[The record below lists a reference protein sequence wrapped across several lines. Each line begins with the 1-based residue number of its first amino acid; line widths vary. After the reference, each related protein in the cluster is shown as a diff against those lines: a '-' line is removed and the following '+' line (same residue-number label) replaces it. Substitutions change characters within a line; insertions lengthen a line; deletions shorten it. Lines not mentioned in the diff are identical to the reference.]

1 MVEIVENNV
10 VQEPQA
16 EAQPGTT
23 QPDDGTLEI
32 QLTQEISELWSV
44 HTRLAA
50 NHKTT
55 AKELRQLRAKLA
67 ERLYAVKNL
76 LSRPGR
82 GGEWRGWLRE
92 RRIPRSTADR
102 LVSRHAETLTGD
114 NGNVPTGAISN
125 SPEDSAEKLAKSV
138 WQRFGK
144 LLTTDESVI
153 LFIDRIAELSGVG
166 HERREGGLMI
176 FSPVHKVADGVTG
189 TDAAA
194 EIPCPTPQP
203 AESGEANPADAP
215 AADPNPQLS
224 DDVPAAVDE
233 LPASAP
239 ATGPAPQ
246 PPQGGNAIPAE
257 ASAAD
262 PNTQPSRET
271 ATATEAPAAETTAM
285 PLAAEQVAA
294 AVDAGGSD
302 AA

>member
-1 MVEIVENNV
+1 MATMVEIVENNV

-23 QPDDGTLEI
+23 QPDGGAI
-32 QLTQEISELWSV
+32 QDRLTQEISELWSN
-44 HTRLAA
+44 HTLLSN

-55 AKELRQLRAKLA
+55 AKELRQIRARLA
-67 ERLYAVKNL
+67 ERLYAMKNL

-82 GGEWRGWLRE
+82 GGEWRGWLSE

-102 LVSRHAETLTGD
+102 LVARHVETLGIED
-114 NGNVPTGAISN
+114 GNVPTGAISN

-166 HERREGGLMI
+166 HERREEGLMI
-176 FSPVHKVADGVTG
+176 FSPVHKVADGVIG

-194 EIPCPTPQP
+194 EIACPTPQP

-215 AADPNPQLS
+215 AADPDPQLS
-224 DDVPAAVDE
+224 VDMLATADE
-233 LPASAP
+233 SPASAP
-239 ATGPAPQ
+239 ETDPVPESMITTG
-246 PPQGGNAIPAE
+246 E
-257 ASAAD
+257 
-262 PNTQPSRET
+262 PSGET
-271 ATATEAPAAETTAM
+271 ATPPAETGQATAVE
-285 PLAAEQVAA
+285 AGESNGGVVAP
-294 AVDAGGSD
+294 
-302 AA
+302 